1 MEAAAAK
8 DAALRA
14 EDNASKAGVVAAT
27 YSMGLGEASAKYEA
41 AVAALTD
48 LQTKLADTSLELT
61 MATQTNAERAE
72 ALLKL
77 EAELQAARTAAYREL
92 ERAKAALVE
101 AETRAATV
109 EGQLAVARDEAAAR
123 LASVLGS
130 HRALI
135 ADAVGRMARRQAE
148 KARRY
153 QATPEKLRRWLET
166 FAAVEAPICVE
177 ALLPAVRTHLAW
189 MQSAEDPAFVTQT
202 LVKAHLDTFEIR
214 LLSAADA
221 EPDEFH
227 ATLEAVL
234 QRWEADRPTE
244 VADAILQEGIAY
256 VRAR

>member
-1 MEAAAAK
+1 VALTEAQAARDAAAGI
-8 DAALRA
+8 L
-14 EDNASKAGVVAAT
+14 ASTQADLLATRDELVAHV
-27 YSMGLGEASAKYEA
+27 K
-41 AVAALTD
+41 
-48 LQTKLADTSLELT
+48 TS
-61 MATQTNAERAE
+61 AERAE
-72 ALLKL
+72 ALLRL
-77 EAELQAARTAAYREL
+77 EAELQAAKTEIGRER
-92 ERAKAALVE
+92 ERADTAKSALTVTE
-101 AETRAATV
+101 ARAETS
-109 EGQLAVARDEAAAR
+109 EALLVQTREETSAR

-166 FAAVEAPICVE
+166 FATVEAPICVE

-189 MQSAEDPAFVTQT
+189 MQSTADPATVATW
-202 LVKAHLDTFEIR
+202 LVKAHLDAFEAR
-214 LLSAADA
+214 LKSAADA

-234 QRWEADRPTE
+234 QRWEVDRPAE

-256 VRAR
+256 VRAS